1 MTFLKKFFE
10 DVGKSRGGKP
20 SSKNGSAGDAGK
32 TPSSGGLINPFAEED
47 KPEEPDDGKTPSS
60 GGLIN
65 PFAEDEPAASKKP
78 TGQGKGDAASPAPAE
93 DTVAQ
98 AAKFFEKAQKLYK
111 QKKYAKA
118 AEQYR
123 LSYQNAGADLRGAI
137 AFNVAQ
143 SYRLAKSFPPS
154 AVWYQK
160 ALTLGGPSVSQ
171 YREEIEGRLAE
182 MQGETKKK
190 YKPGPDGQ
198 DLGEAQILFEEAQ
211 IAYEDGDYAKAIPL
225 YKQAYHRSNLPD
237 ICFNIAQACRLGG
250 KHADAK
256 YWYRE
261 YLRLEPKS
269 AYKKEVEER
278 IEEMKK
284 KAPDLPKDGDAGST
298 DDAKK
303 KFEKADALYKAAE
316 YDKAADLYVEIYH
329 DPAVAFA
336 RGQMAFNMGQC
347 MRITGKKASAVEWY
361 KIALEFLPKDNP
373 YREEIAGH
381 ITALSGAKAAPPK
394 TSAPGR
400 R

>member
-1 MTFLKKFFE
+1 MCFLKKFFE
-10 DVGKSRGGKP
+10 EVGQSRGAKHR
-20 SSKNGSAGDAGK
+20 SKNSSPADDGK
-32 TPSSGGLINPFAEED
+32 GPSSGGLINPFAEEE
-47 KPEEPDDGKTPSS
+47 KSEEPDDGKTPAS

-65 PFAEDEPAASKKP
+65 PFAEDKPAASEKP
-78 TGQGKGDAASPAPAE
+78 AGQGNGDTASTAPAE
-93 DTVAQ
+93 DTAQ
-98 AAKFFEKAQKLYK
+98 AAKFFEKAEKLYK
-111 QKKYAKA
+111 KKQYAKA

-123 LSYQNAGADLRGAI
+123 LSYQNAGADQRGAI

-143 SYRLAKSFPPS
+143 SYRLAKSFPSS

-160 ALTLGGPSVSQ
+160 ALTLGGPIVSK

-190 YKPGPDGQ
+190 FVPGPDGQ

-211 IAYEDGDYAKAIPL
+211 IAYEEGDYAKAIPL
-225 YKQAYHRSNLPD
+225 YKQAYHRSNAAP

-261 YLRLEPKS
+261 YLKLVPKS
-269 AYKKEVEER
+269 PYKTEVEER
-278 IEEMKK
+278 IEELKK
-284 KAPDLPKDGDAGST
+284 KAPDLPKEGDAGST
-298 DDAKK
+298 EGAKE
-303 KFEKADALYKAAE
+303 KFEKADALYKAAD
-316 YDKAADLYVEIYH
+316 YDKAADLYVDIFH

-347 MRITGKKASAVEWY
+347 MRLTGKKASAVEWY
-361 KIALEFLPKDNP
+361 KKALEFLPKDNP

-381 ITALSGAKAAPPK
+381 ITALSGAKAGAP
-394 TSAPGR
+394 
-400 R
+400 